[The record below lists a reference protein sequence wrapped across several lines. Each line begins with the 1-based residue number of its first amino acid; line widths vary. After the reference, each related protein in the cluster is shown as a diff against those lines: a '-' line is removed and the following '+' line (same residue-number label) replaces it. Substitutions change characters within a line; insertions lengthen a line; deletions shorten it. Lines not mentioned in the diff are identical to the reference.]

1 MVHQLQITAVLQ
13 QQKVVQGNENVLSV
27 ASSPVRCQE
36 ATGLQVYRLTLH
48 MSQGEESPP

>member
-13 QQKVVQGNENVLSV
+13 QQKVVGNENVLSV

-36 ATGLQVYRLTLH
+36 ATGLQVYRIMLH
-48 MSQGEESPP
+48 VSLGEESPP